1 MSDPTTDDAK
11 RLRHYIELL
20 EDELHQSQRRQQS
33 LIAALDRAR
42 AELHALQGGIAFF
55 DGEALV

>member
-1 MSDPTTDDAK
+1 MTDPDAQ
-11 RLRHYIELL
+11 RLQHYIELL

-42 AELHALQGGIAFF
+42 AELAALDGGIAFF
-55 DGEALV
+55 DGEVLIRD